1 MIDFTASAV
10 SIPDAG
16 RILVSGETVVGK
28 DLPLHRRGHMARILA
43 PLGAA
48 DLAQRDAGNCDARR
62 HEVVRKQWQH
72 LRLSGDDAGEKKI
85 LSATMK
91 RGMSVSLVA
100 GHALND
106 SGIQSAP
113 LE

>member
-10 SIPDAG
+10 GIADAG
-16 RILVSGETVVGK
+16 RILVSGETVVGE
-28 DLPLHRRGHMARILA
+28 DLLLHRRGHMARILA
-43 PLGAA
+43 PFGTA
-48 DLAQRDAGNCDARR
+48 DLAQRDAGDCDAWR
-62 HEVVRKQWQH
+62 HEVVRQQRQH